1 MRDFLFSFS
10 LIGFLLFLSP
20 QIAHGIEVSAQGV
33 NKRQALNNALR
44 QAVEMSLGTNLQ
56 SNTLVEN
63 FQIVRQQILTHTRG
77 FVSSYKILKEDNTAQ
92 GTYNITIDATI
103 DDQNIE
109 DSATA
114 LATLMKMASHPRILV
129 APQDD
134 DFDAI
139 SSLSDEFRI
148 LNEAVETTLRDDF
161 YFQILDSE
169 ATRLQDRNTYRFTD
183 RKNNLIR
190 AKKAGADFIV
200 FVELRKG
207 QNTPYTLRLES
218 VDVANGRS
226 IDKRE
231 TDFAMTDWTRDVKT
245 DRNAIILQAKE
256 HIYGPS
262 AQIGAALVDVLHKE
276 VYEDG
281 QDYQISFQR
290 FVPEIIQF
298 LATDL
303 TQLNG
308 YVRHKVTYQKKN
320 ALSLSYWSLL
330 KPGALN
336 TEISALLHSRDIPFD
351 FKVQNRQLTYRFNDP
366 MFE

>member
-20 QIAHGIEVSAQGV
+20 QVAHGIEVSAQGV

-44 QAVEMSLGTNLQ
+44 QAVEMSLGTNLE

-63 FQIVRQQILTHTRG
+63 FQVVRQQILTNTRG
-77 FVSSYKILKEDNTAQ
+77 FVRNYKILKEENTPQ
-92 GTYNITIDATI
+92 GTFNITIDANV
-103 DDQNIE
+103 DDQSIE

-129 APQDD
+129 AAQDD

-148 LNEAVETTLRDDF
+148 LSEAVESTLRDDF
-161 YFQILDSE
+161 HFQILDSE
-169 ATRLQDRNTYRFTD
+169 VTRLQGRNTYRFTD
-183 RKNNLIR
+183 RKNNIKR
-190 AKKAGADFIV
+190 AKQHDADFIV
-200 FVELRKG
+200 FVGLRKG
-207 QNTPYTLRLES
+207 HNTPYTLRLES

-231 TDFAMTDWTRDVKT
+231 TDFAMTDWTRDT
-245 DRNAIILQAKE
+245 QNDRNAIILQAKE

-262 AQIGAALVDVLHKE
+262 AQIGASLVEVLHKE

-281 QDYQISFQR
+281 QDYKISFQR
-290 FVPEIIQF
+290 FDPKFIEF

-303 TQLNG
+303 TNLNG
-308 YVRHKVTYQKKN
+308 YVRHKTTYQKKM
-320 ALSLSYWSLL
+320 LS
-330 KPGALN
+330 
-336 TEISALLHSRDIPFD
+336 PFPIG
-351 FKVQNRQLTYRFNDP
+351 LY
-366 MFE
+366 